1 LTQDDIIFKGL
12 ILKES
17 LEDTRVL
24 DLLHITRTET
34 WQVSNAAQHQP
45 AAWTALSFEANESQA
60 DSLARHMSRS
70 LKAEGWYVN
79 ASTATHVYVIFPGK
93 VFKYRKGDTAQRETA
108 KRYGRSLSIPES
120 QLDWSE

>member
-1 LTQDDIIFKGL
+1 MLKGL

-17 LEDTRVL
+17 LEDSLVL
-24 DLLHITRTET
+24 DLVHITRTET

-45 AAWTALSFEANESQA
+45 ATWTALSFEADDGQA
-60 DSLARHMSRS
+60 DSLTGQLSRS
-70 LKAEGWYVN
+70 LKAQGWYVN

-108 KRYGRSLSIPES
+108 KRYGRSLNIPES